1 MKLKGARFGE
11 PFRPGAARVTA
22 PVPFPLAAALSAY
35 VCNKLSAQA
44 EY

>member
-1 MKLKGARFGE
+1 MESLSDLCPAA
-11 PFRPGAARVTA
+11 GAARVTV

-35 VCNKLSAQA
+35 VWNEIGARA